1 LIAEAFHRKLIVS
14 CQARAGEPFRDSDSM
29 AKFAASAVAGGAA
42 AIRAHGADDIRTI
55 RRAVGVPII
64 GIWKQMQS
72 DSKILITPS
81 FESAQELVAAG
92 ADMIAL
98 DVTRRGQQ
106 YGALERVRRIRQ
118 ELEVPVLADIATLD
132 EALAAARAGA
142 DFVLSTLRGYTDETS
157 GVRSFDLCF
166 IQELVDRS
174 PVPVIAEGMID
185 TPEQA
190 HAALAAGAYAVVVG
204 SAITRPVTIARRF
217 ADRIATL
224 KTGENCP

>member
-1 LIAEAFHRKLIVS
+1 VS
-14 CQARAGEPFRDSDSM
+14 CQARAGEPFRDPESM
-29 AKFAASAVAGGAA
+29 AKFAASAVTGGAA
-42 AIRAHGADDIRTI
+42 AIRANGADDIRAI
-55 RRAVGVPII
+55 RKVVAVPII
-64 GIWKQMQS
+64 GIWKEMQS
-72 DSKILITPS
+72 DGKVLITPS

-142 DFVLSTLRGYTDETS
+142 DFVLSTLRGYTEETS
-157 GVRSFDLCF
+157 AVRSFDLCF
-166 IQELVDRS
+166 IKELVDSS

-217 ADRIATL
+217 AEMIAKL
-224 KTGENCP
+224 ETGENCQ